1 MRTGASVDR
10 SQASKQRRPPRAGVG
25 HLMLAALRYLLSGT
39 RGGTE
44 RVRTLGALDE
54 QPRDPEQLA
63 AELDLDHVAVRHHL
77 EVLEANGAVATADD
91 ERTGYHLTNQAL
103 ADWDEIQA
111 LVDRTEDQNAPELED
126 PAR

>member
-1 MRTGASVDR
+1 MRTGLSVVR
-10 SQASKQRRPPRAGVG
+10 SQARKQRRPQWAGIG
-25 HLMLAALRYLLSGT
+25 HLMQAALRYLLCGT

-63 AELDLDHVAVRHHL
+63 AELDLADDAVRHHL
-77 EVLEANGAVATADD
+77 EVLEANGAVATAED
-91 ERTGYHLTNQAL
+91 EGSGYHLTNQAL
-103 ADWDEIQA
+103 ANWDEIQA
-111 LVDRTEDQNAPELED
+111 LVDRTEDLDAPDLEE